1 MRTERTIKKSVG
13 VTLEAK
19 AEVEQKPNGFQG
31 NVSGNAEAFH
41 VDSEVTENG
50 LEKEDK

>member
-1 MRTERTIKKSVG
+1 M
-13 VTLEAK
+13 TLEAK

-50 LEKEDK
+50 VKEDE

>member
-1 MRTERTIKKSVG
+1 MRTEKTYKKSVG

-41 VDSEVTENG
+41 VDSEVTEN
-50 LEKEDK
+50 LEEEDK